1 MAWFKKRAARQPA
14 GATGT
19 PPAASR
25 EPASPLRRWARRC
38 LVLVPLFLFATLAGL
53 FLACFWAFQTSA
65 GHAWLLKTANAAL
78 AGKDGG
84 LSLRLTRIE
93 GSVPF
98 DCVFGLEAADGHGVW
113 LTAPENHLVWD
124 WRALPGAVRIETAAG
139 VRPTLSRLPDLPPAP
154 EPEQP
159 SPPLTLKDV
168 QTALGDLASLFREP
182 PFWLPDVFLAVKVE
196 NARFPAALL
205 AREPSAA
212 AAVPVAAPAASGTAA
227 PEAPV
232 SPAAPAQAVAAASAA
247 ELLADAD
254 LTVSLNGDTGARLE
268 ARARLAGADAAEV
281 RLAALDLRRAEL
293 TVTATAQADTATSGL
308 AATAEAEAALHAPK
322 LAVADLPP
330 DLFGPRPA
338 LRLALEARG
347 LGDAAAAPAIS
358 LHGPN
363 LDAGRVT
370 LQGEGSWQGGP
381 GWSRGEPDGPL
392 ALRLAATL
400 TPGAPDAATD
410 GDPLS
415 SFKAPARLILTA
427 GGTLPRPDLDLR
439 LDCAELAAGG
449 HTLKNLA
456 LAVTGKELALPLEA
470 AFPPVEETAINLD
483 LGAALDGHA
492 LNAAARFFYGAA
504 PGADAGRR
512 GGLTVG
518 VRDLRLRA
526 AGVAGEGA
534 LTALLPASGAPA
546 LDGGLRLSVKDW
558 AALSAFVPGYTLGGD
573 AAVELALKALSPARE
588 LPDAGGAASQ
598 EARLAWRIPRLGVT
612 GPDGNDVVRVRGL
625 TGEAHVADLFRAP
638 VLAARLDLEEAHA
651 AAMRLG
657 AKLRADGPLAGPLT
671 VKLASSGDVTSHLEA
686 VWEPGQVL
694 LRVLDAHAA
703 LPATA
708 ARHKAARIGLRLERP
723 ARFRYGVAGIG
734 VDSLDVALTP
744 SGRISARGGL
754 APDRL
759 DLGLHVAG
767 LELTPWT
774 TLVPA
779 LPEGAV
785 ELTADLGG
793 SPARPAGRF
802 RLGVSGLRLPGS
814 PLAPL
819 AFALTGGIEPTANGG
834 GILATRLELPQAS
847 LKALGGDTASIVARL
862 PLRFG
867 PDGIPKPDM
876 RGQLSARVRW
886 DGGLGPLWSLVPMAD
901 RRLNGRIALNADAS
915 GTLETPRIRG
925 GVRVD
930 QGRFEDLLLGVL
942 LTDIT
947 LRLDLDDRG
956 GNAHGGLPG
965 GMRLTLSASDGRGGK
980 ATVSGSG
987 ALNGDHLD
995 IKAAIDR
1002 LRPLRR
1008 RDVHIAL
1015 SGKADVTGSVAAP
1028 DVNGEIIVNQG
1039 EFLLNNISLGGSV
1052 TTLPISAGPATAA
1065 TSPPPPATTATP
1077 AGAPPAADAPQ
1088 GRLDIR
1094 IRMLPRFSVE
1104 GRGLTSL
1111 WQANLLVSGTP
1122 AAPEITGSVN
1132 AVKGNFD
1139 FLGKNF
1145 ALTRGVVTF
1154 AGGSLSDPLLD
1165 IELTNET
1172 PDLTA
1177 HILITGTVS
1186 KMKLTLTSEP
1196 SLPRDDIL
1204 SRVLFGKS
1212 VNELGRLEALQLAGA
1227 VAQLAGFGSGGG
1239 GVLDFTKKALGVDVL
1254 RLGTSN
1260 TGAAGQPGDESAGGT
1275 TLEMGKYLTDSI
1287 YMGVQQGMKPDSTA
1301 FIIQLELTPRTS
1313 LEVRTEQQN
1322 TWGGLKWKYNY

>member
-1 MAWFKKRAARQPA
+1 MAWFKKRAARQAATATETEPVA
-14 GATGT
+14 GQT
-19 PPAASR
+19 PPVR
-25 EPASPLRRWARRC
+25 RRRLRRLVAALS
-38 LVLVPLFLFATLAGL
+38 LVLLTVTAGL
-53 FLACFWAFQTSA
+53 FLACFWAFQTEA

-78 AGKDGG
+78 AGRDGG
-84 LSLRLTRIE
+84 LSFRLTRLE

-98 DCVFGLEAADGHGVW
+98 DCVFGLEAADGRGVW

-124 WRALPGAVRIETAAG
+124 WRALPGAVRIETAAI
-139 VRPTLSRLPDLPPAP
+139 VRPSLSRLPDLPPAP
-154 EPEQP
+154 EPEPP

-168 QTALGDLASLFREP
+168 QTLLGEFARLFRDP
-182 PFWLPDVFLAVKVE
+182 PFWLPELSLAATVE
-196 NARFPAALL
+196 GARFPAALPGGET
-205 AREPSAA
+205 AVPAA
-212 AAVPVAAPAASGTAA
+212 APGASPPGAVP
-227 PEAPV
+227 E
-232 SPAAPAQAVAAASAA
+232 AAAT

-254 LTVSLNGDTGARLE
+254 LTATLNAGTGARLE
-268 ARARLAGADAAEV
+268 ARARLAGADGREA
-281 RLAALDLRRAEL
+281 RLAALGLQQAEL
-293 TVTATAQADTATSGL
+293 TFTATAQAETATPGL
-308 AATAEAEAALHAPK
+308 AATAQAEATLHGPR
-322 LAVADLPP
+322 LTVADLPP
-330 DLFGPRPA
+330 DLLGARPT
-338 LRLALEARG
+338 LRLTLEARNV
-347 LGDAAAAPAIS
+347 GDAAAAPALS
-358 LHGPN
+358 LRGPD
-363 LDAGRVT
+363 LAAGRVT
-370 LQGEGSWQGGP
+370 LQGEGSWQGGQ
-381 GWSRGEPDGPL
+381 GWSRGEIDGPL

-400 TPGAPDAATD
+400 LPGSAGAAPD

-415 SFKAPARLILTA
+415 PLRAPARLLLTA
-427 GGTLPRPDLDLR
+427 GGALPRPDLDLR

-449 HTLKNLA
+449 HTLEGLV
-456 LAVTGKELALPLEA
+456 LAVTGKKLALPLEA
-470 AFPPVEETAINLD
+470 AFPPAEETAIDLD
-483 LGAALDGHA
+483 LGAKLDGHA
-492 LNAAARFFYGAA
+492 LTAAGRFFYGAA
-504 PGADAGRR
+504 PGADAGRH
-512 GGLTVG
+512 GDVSAG
-518 VRDLRLRA
+518 VRDLRLTA

-534 LTALLPASGAPA
+534 LTALLPARGAPA

-558 AALSAFVPGYTLGGD
+558 AALSALVPGYALNGD

-588 LPDAGGAASQ
+588 LPDAEKAASQ
-598 EARLAWRIPRLGVT
+598 DGRLAWRIPRLTVT
-612 GPDGNDVVRVRGL
+612 KTDGADVARVRGL
-625 TGEAHVADLFRAP
+625 TGEAQVTDLFGAAA
-638 VLAARLDLEEAHA
+638 LAARLDLEEAHA
-651 AAMRLG
+651 AALRLG
-657 AKLRADGPLAGPLT
+657 AQLRADGPLAGPLT
-671 VKLASSGDVTSHLEA
+671 VKLTGSGDVTARLES

-694 LRVLDAHAA
+694 LRVLDAHAD

-708 ARHKAARIGLRLERP
+708 ARNGAARLGLRLERP
-723 ARFRYGVAGIG
+723 ARFRYGAAGIG

-744 SGRISARGGL
+744 SGRISAHGGL

-759 DLGLHVAG
+759 DLGLRIAG
-767 LELTPWT
+767 LELKPWH

-785 ELTADLGG
+785 ELAASLSG
-793 SPARPAGRF
+793 SPARPAGRY

-819 AFALTGGIEPTANGG
+819 SLALTGGIEPTANGG
-834 GILATRLELPQAS
+834 GVLTTRLELPRAS
-847 LKALGGDTASIVARL
+847 LKALGGDTASIAARL

-867 PDGIPKPDM
+867 PDGIPTPDM
-876 RGQLSARVRW
+876 RGPLSARVRW
-886 DGGLGPLWSLVPMAD
+886 DGALGPLWSLVPMAD
-901 RRLNGRIALNADAS
+901 RRLNGRLALNADAA
-915 GTLETPRIRG
+915 GTLEAPRIRG

-947 LRLDLDDRG
+947 LRLDLDERG
-956 GNAHGGLPG
+956 GARGLPG

-980 ATVSGSG
+980 AAITGSG
-987 ALNGDHLD
+987 ALNGEDLD
-995 IKAAIDR
+995 IRASIDH

-1015 SGKADVTGSVAAP
+1015 SGKADVTGSAAAP
-1028 DVNGEIIVNQG
+1028 RVTGEIIVNQG

-1052 TTLPISAGPATAA
+1052 TTLPISAAPGPAAATAA
-1065 TSPPPPATTATP
+1065 QAPAP
-1077 AGAPPAADAPQ
+1077 APAAGPQ
-1088 GRLDIR
+1088 GSLDVR

-1111 WQANLLVSGTP
+1111 WQADLRVSGTP
-1122 AAPEITGSVN
+1122 AAPLITGSVN

-1204 SRVLFGKS
+1204 SHVLFGRS

>member
-1 MAWFKKRAARQPA
+1 MAWFRKRAPRQA
-14 GATGT
+14 AATTGT
-19 PPAASR
+19 PPAAP
-25 EPASPLRRWARRC
+25 PAAPPAHTPPPRRWARRC
-38 LVLVPLFLFATLAGL
+38 LVLFPLLLLATLAGL
-53 FLACFWAFQTSA
+53 FLACFWAFQTEA
-65 GHAWLLKTANAAL
+65 GHAWLLKTVNAAL
-78 AGKDGG
+78 AGRDGG
-84 LSLRLTRIE
+84 PSLRLTRLE
-93 GSVPF
+93 GSVPADF
-98 DCVFGLEAADGHGVW
+98 VFGLEAADGHGVW

-124 WRALPGAVRIETAAG
+124 WRALPGAVRIETAAI

-168 QTALGDLASLFREP
+168 QTLLGEFAHLFREP
-182 PFWLPDVFLAVKVE
+182 PFWLPEVSLAATVE
-196 NARFPAALL
+196 GARFPAALL
-205 AREPSAA
+205 GGTDASAVAVPAA
-212 AAVPVAAPAASGTAA
+212 APEVAAPPTPA
-227 PEAPV
+227 P
-232 SPAAPAQAVAAASAA
+232 PAVPATG
-247 ELLADAD
+247 LLADVN
-254 LTVSLNGDTGARLE
+254 LSVSLSADAGARLE
-268 ARARLAGADAAEV
+268 AHARLAGADGREV
-281 RLAALDLRRAEL
+281 RLAALGLQQAEL
-293 TVTATAQADTATSGL
+293 AFTAAVRSETATPGL
-308 AATAEAEAALHAPK
+308 AATAEVEAALHAPK

-330 DLFGPRPA
+330 DLLGARPT

-347 LGDAAAAPAIS
+347 VGDAAGAPAVS
-358 LHGPN
+358 LRGPD
-363 LDAGRVT
+363 LDAGRVA
-370 LQGEGSWQGGP
+370 LQGEGSWQGGQ
-381 GWSRGEPDGPL
+381 GWSRSELDGPL

-400 TPGAPDAATD
+400 APGAAAAASD

-415 SFKAPARLILTA
+415 PLKAPARLILTA
-427 GGTLPRPDLDLR
+427 GGALPRPSLDLR
-439 LDCAELAAGG
+439 LDCAELAVGG
-449 HTLKNLA
+449 HRLEGLA
-456 LAVTGKELALPLEA
+456 LAVTGKELALPLDA
-470 AFPPVEETAINLD
+470 AFPPAEETAIDLD
-483 LGAALDGHA
+483 LGAKLDGHA
-492 LNAAARFFYGAA
+492 LNAAGRVFYSAA
-504 PGADAGRR
+504 PGADAGRH
-512 GGLTVG
+512 GDLAAG
-518 VRDLRLRA
+518 VRDLRLTA

-534 LTALLPASGAPA
+534 FTALLPARGAPA

-558 AALSAFVPGYTLGGD
+558 GALSALVPGYALDGD

-588 LPDAGGAASQ
+588 LPDAESAASQ
-598 EARLAWRIPRLGVT
+598 EARLAWRVPRLTVT
-612 GPDGNDVVRVRGL
+612 EAGGADVVRVRGL
-625 TGEAHVADLFRAP
+625 TGEAQVADLFRAA
-638 VLAARLDLEEAHA
+638 VLDARLDLEEAHA

-657 AKLRADGPLAGPLT
+657 ARIRADGPLAGPLT
-671 VKLASSGDVTSHLEA
+671 VRLASSGDVTSRLEG

-694 LRVLDAHAA
+694 LRVLDARAD
-703 LPATA
+703 LPATE
-708 ARHKAARIGLRLERP
+708 ARSKAARLGLRLERP
-723 ARFRYGVAGIG
+723 ARFRYGAAGIG

-754 APDRL
+754 APDKL
-759 DLGLHVAG
+759 DLGLHIAG
-767 LELTPWT
+767 LELKPWS
-774 TLVPA
+774 TLAPA

-785 ELTADLGG
+785 ELRADLGG

-802 RLGVSGLRLPGS
+802 RLGVSGLHLPGS

-819 AFALTGGIEPTANGG
+819 AFALTGGIEPTANGNG
-834 GILATRLELPQAS
+834 TLSARLELPQAS
-847 LKALGGDTASIVARL
+847 LRALGGDTASIAARL

-876 RGQLSARVRW
+876 RGPLSARVRW
-886 DGGLGPLWSLVPMAD
+886 NGALGPLWSLVPTAD
-901 RRLNGRIALNADAS
+901 RRLNGRLALNADAS
-915 GTLETPRIRG
+915 GTLEAPRIRG

-947 LRLDLDDRG
+947 LRLDLDERG
-956 GNAHGGLPG
+956 GSARGGLPG
-965 GMRLTLSASDGRGGK
+965 RMRLALSASDGRGGK
-980 ATVSGSG
+980 AAIAGSG
-987 ALNGDHLD
+987 ALNGDDLD
-995 IKAAIDR
+995 IRATIDH

-1015 SGKADVTGSVAAP
+1015 SGKAGVTGSVAAP
-1028 DVNGEIIVNQG
+1028 DVAGEIIINQG

-1052 TTLPISAGPATAA
+1052 TTLPISA
-1065 TSPPPPATTATP
+1065 
-1077 AGAPPAADAPQ
+1077 APRPAAAAPAPAPRPAPAVHAPE
-1088 GRLDIR
+1088 GSLDIR

-1111 WQANLLVSGTP
+1111 WQADLRVSGTP
-1122 AAPEITGSVN
+1122 AAPLITGSVN

-1186 KMKLTLTSEP
+1186 KMKLALTSEP
-1196 SLPRDDIL
+1196 NLPRDDIL
-1204 SRVLFGKS
+1204 SHVLFGRS